1 MKIVK
6 DFDLDCVFLMSE
18 ILDKM
23 DLGVD
28 ADGIIR
34 KAKIAKLENMKDASK
49 LGKEVLVGIGVELS
63 MKMVR
68 NLYKAKNEVKELISS
83 LTGASAEEVSKM
95 NLKAMKE
102 FFNALVAHE
111 GFMDFLS
118 EAEELTE

>member
-23 DLGVD
+23 DLGID

-34 KAKIAKLENMKDASK
+34 KAKVAKLENMKDASK
-49 LGKEVLVGIGVELS
+49 LGKEVLVGIGAELS

-95 NLKAMKE
+95 NLKAMKA
-102 FFNALVAHE
+102 FFNELVAHE